1 MIEQEKNKNEN
12 EEYDSLKRKDDNIDK
27 NINTNEIKNKKDINF
42 EEELNNIKEKAISAY
57 EWEDLKDYFI
67 QKYKSVI
74 MEYNK
79 IEDSMENST
88 NKKDEEEK
96 NEEEK
101 KEEEKNDELD
111 KNKNIDDDI
120 IYYLSNM
127 KKMPF
132 TLQRMAELLLE
143 YNIYYK
149 NALKFNFAFKKLVN
163 IDLE

>member
-12 EEYDSLKRKDDNIDK
+12 EEYDSLKRKDNNLDK

-42 EEELNNIKEKAISAY
+42 EEELNNIKQKAISAY

-79 IEDSMENST
+79 IENSMENSI

-101 KEEEKNDELD
+101 KRRREE
-111 KNKNIDDDI
+111 
-120 IYYLSNM
+120 
-127 KKMPF
+127 
-132 TLQRMAELLLE
+132 
-143 YNIYYK
+143 
-149 NALKFNFAFKKLVN
+149 
-163 IDLE
+163 